1 MSIQILRMTDAGKAS
16 AAIAGLV
23 LLLLLPAS
31 GAQASGPDN
40 DDFDSATPVTE
51 LPFTDVVITTEA
63 TSDPTDPN
71 CFGGARTVWY
81 SIRPTVATRISVD
94 TLESN
99 HDTTVGVYTGTK
111 GLLTEVA
118 CNDNVGYSK
127 KSMVRFDAQAATTY
141 LVMVG
146 SLATG
151 PRGTMRLSVT
161 TAAPKAPNDDE
172 PTVVAE
178 LPFSETVDVTEA
190 TAGPDDPDCYESR
203 NTVWYSYRP
212 TGDIRLEVDTSA
224 SNWDTI
230 IGVYEGESLTR
241 VVCTD
246 YPIARFNAR
255 AGKTYRV
262 MIGNFYD
269 SFAGD
274 LVVTLAK
281 APPALEVGA
290 RIAGKGR
297 VVRFTGAV
305 RIKIGVQCS
314 ANATAYAS
322 GAVRQRQGGRIV
334 TARFNRRFKCSA
346 RWTDARVTAAP
357 QDRAFK
363 RGKALVKL
371 RVNAY
376 ASEEGARTS
385 MRKVVRIR

>member
-141 LVMVG
+141 LVMV
-146 SLATG
+146 
-151 PRGTMRLSVT
+151 
-161 TAAPKAPNDDE
+161 
-172 PTVVAE
+172 
-178 LPFSETVDVTEA
+178 
-190 TAGPDDPDCYESR
+190 
-203 NTVWYSYRP
+203 
-212 TGDIRLEVDTSA
+212 
-224 SNWDTI
+224 
-230 IGVYEGESLTR
+230 
-241 VVCTD
+241 
-246 YPIARFNAR
+246 
-255 AGKTYRV
+255 
-262 MIGNFYD
+262 
-269 SFAGD
+269 
-274 LVVTLAK
+274 
-281 APPALEVGA
+281 
-290 RIAGKGR
+290 
-297 VVRFTGAV
+297 
-305 RIKIGVQCS
+305 
-314 ANATAYAS
+314 
-322 GAVRQRQGGRIV
+322 
-334 TARFNRRFKCSA
+334 
-346 RWTDARVTAAP
+346 
-357 QDRAFK
+357 
-363 RGKALVKL
+363 
-371 RVNAY
+371 
-376 ASEEGARTS
+376 
-385 MRKVVRIR
+385 